1 MRAAPILSA
10 DPRAKRSVLGDR
22 PPGDGDHRGL
32 SNESRLVRSIEELA
46 HDAAGLESVGSL
58 ELAKPLA
65 FLGRQ
70 LDVQVGG
77 PRRSHVRRTVN
88 TIAALV
94 KDALDE
100 WARLEAKLPQERPE
114 FSWRLR

>member
-1 MRAAPILSA
+1 
-10 DPRAKRSVLGDR
+10 
-22 PPGDGDHRGL
+22 
-32 SNESRLVRSIEELA
+32 
-46 HDAAGLESVGSL
+46 
-58 ELAKPLA
+58 
-65 FLGRQ
+65 
-70 LDVQVGG
+70 VQVGG